1 MAFNYAKEK
10 RDFDREWSKLRDEYK
25 AVGMTTADIEELY
38 KFDLNWF
45 CSRRRFI
52 NHTQSLPAEVI
63 EGEDSREQSSLLR
76 KFATFSVSLDES
88 AMGGRY
94 GWVEEI
100 DNSRLLD
107 KLRKLSYE
115 DLELLTL
122 LAIDGHTQTEIA
134 LFKGCS
140 QNAISKKYLRIKK
153 VLK

>member
-10 RDFDREWSKLRDEYK
+10 RDFDREWEQLRAEYE
-25 AVGMTTADIEELY
+25 AAGMSAQDISTLY
-38 KFDLNWF
+38 DFDLQWF

-52 NHTQSLPAEVI
+52 NHTQRLPAEVI

-76 KFATFSVSLDES
+76 KFAAFSVSLNES

-94 GWVEEI
+94 GWMEEI
-100 DNSRLLD
+100 DKPRLLD
-107 KLRKLSYE
+107 KLRKLSHE

-122 LAIDGHTQTEIA
+122 LSIDGYTQTEIA
-134 LFKGCS
+134 LSKGCS

>member
-10 RDFDREWSKLRDEYK
+10 RDFDREWEQLRAEYE
-25 AVGMTTADIEELY
+25 AAGMSAQDISTLY
-38 KFDLNWF
+38 DFDLQWF

-76 KFATFSVSLDES
+76 KFAAFSVSLNES

-94 GWVEEI
+94 GWMEEI
-100 DNSRLLD
+100 DNPRLLD
-107 KLRKLSYE
+107 KLRKLSHE
-115 DLELLTL
+115 DLVLLTL
-122 LAIDGHTQTEIA
+122 LSIDGYTQTEIA
-134 LFKGCS
+134 LSKGCS

>member
-10 RDFDREWSKLRDEYK
+10 RDFDREWEQLRAEYE
-25 AVGMTTADIEELY
+25 AAGMSAQDISTLY
-38 KFDLNWF
+38 DFDLQWF
-45 CSRRRFI
+45 CSRRRFT

-76 KFATFSVSLDES
+76 KFAAFSVSLNES

-94 GWVEEI
+94 GWMEEI
-100 DNSRLLD
+100 DNPRLLD
-107 KLRKLSYE
+107 KLRKLSHE

-122 LAIDGHTQTEIA
+122 LSIDGYTQTEIA
-134 LFKGCS
+134 LSKGCS

>member
-45 CSRRRFI
+45 CSRRRFM

-76 KFATFSVSLDES
+76 KFAAFSVSLNES

-94 GWVEEI
+94 GWMEEI
-100 DNSRLLD
+100 DNPRLLD
-107 KLRKLSYE
+107 KLRKLSHE

-122 LAIDGHTQTEIA
+122 LSIDGYTQTEIA
-134 LFKGCS
+134 LSKGCS